1 MIKKFLDFI
10 KEEISGTELVGAMGP
25 AYGETGLQNKT
36 ISAHQT
42 NVVEGMD
49 GKFYTEDEFNELYH
63 EYLKF
68 GGGPVTGFTKENI
81 DFMLDFLQ
89 EK

>member
-1 MIKKFLDFI
+1 
-10 KEEISGTELVGAMGP
+10 
-25 AYGETGLQNKT
+25 
-36 ISAHQT
+36 
-42 NVVEGMD
+42 MD
-49 GKFYTEDEFNELYH
+49 GKFYTEDEFNNLYN

-68 GGGPVTGFTKENI
+68 GGKPLMGFTKENI

>member
-1 MIKKFLDFI
+1 MIKNFLDFI
-10 KEEISGTELVGAMGP
+10 KEEISGTELVGPMGP
-25 AYGETGLQNKT
+25 AYGETRLQNKT
-36 ISAHQT
+36 ISPHQT

-49 GKFYTEDEFNELYH
+49 GKFYTEDEFNNLYN

-68 GGGPVTGFTKENI
+68 GGKPLMGFTKENI